1 MVGKSVSE
9 KIAEKKAAAEND
21 GFEPVGVPTSAGGKN
36 FLSFSKTEEGF
47 TLVGEFI
54 EIADGT
60 YGPEASVMDD
70 DGIMQVFV
78 LTAGLKGPMSQIN
91 PGDKVK
97 ITHLGLKDS
106 KNFKG
111 KSFRSFDVAVK
122 RKR

>member
-1 MVGKSVSE
+1 MV
-9 KIAEKKAAAEND
+9 AKKEVKMEDD
-21 GFEPVGVPTSAGGKN
+21 GFEKIGAPTGAGGKN
-36 FLSFSKTEEGF
+36 FLSFSKTDEGF
-47 TLVGEFI
+47 TLIGEFI

-60 YGPEASVMDD
+60 YGPEASVLDD
-70 DGIMQVFV
+70 DGVMQVFV
-78 LTAGLKGPMSQIN
+78 LTAGLKGPMSQVN

-97 ITHLGLKDS
+97 ITHLGLKES